1 MYNILSNILTGI
13 IVFTYYSFKVS
24 LLIYRFCSL
33 LVKAIDDVV
42 EAIMIRTIYR
52 LSDTQ
57 KKVLMHIFILL
68 GVGIVRELSP

>member
-1 MYNILSNILTGI
+1 MYNILSKILTGI
-13 IVFTYYSFKVS
+13 IVFTYYSYKA
-24 LLIYRFCSL
+24 LLFIYRFFSL
-33 LVKAIDDVV
+33 LVKAIDNVV

-57 KKVLMHIFILL
+57 KKVLMHIFILV

>member
-13 IVFTYYSFKVS
+13 IVFTYYSFKV
-24 LLIYRFCSL
+24 LRLVYRFCSL

-57 KKVLMHIFILL
+57 KKVLMHIFILV